1 MQPHLLGQAAPQ
13 NGMGSYAAIGV
24 VILMATTIAAAMLV
38 VAHVFG
44 PKRHGPVK
52 DSPYEC
58 GVPPVMDTHRRF
70 NIRFYI
76 VAMLFMLFDV
86 EVIFMWPWATA
97 FYQTAVEGATFPLDD
112 GTPVG
117 KGFLLAGMA
126 LFFALLVFG
135 LVYEWKRGA
144 FQWD

>member
-1 MQPHLLGQAAPQ
+1 MNLIGQTHPTDSLE
-13 NGMGSYAAIGV
+13 SYAAIGV
-24 VILMATTIAAAMLV
+24 VILLATAVAAGMLV

-44 PKRHGPVK
+44 PKRHGPIK
-52 DSPYEC
+52 DSPYES
-58 GVPPVMDTHRRF
+58 GMPPIMDTKRRF

-97 FYQTAVEGATFPLDD
+97 FYQAAAEGATMTIPD
-112 GTPVG
+112 GTIVG
-117 KGFLLAGMA
+117 KGFLLAGMG

-135 LVYEWKRGA
+135 LFYEWKRGA